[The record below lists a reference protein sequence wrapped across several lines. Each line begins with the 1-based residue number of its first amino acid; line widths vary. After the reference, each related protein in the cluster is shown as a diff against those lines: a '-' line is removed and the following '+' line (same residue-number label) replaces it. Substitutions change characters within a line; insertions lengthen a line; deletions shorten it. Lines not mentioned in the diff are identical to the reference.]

1 MSENGSDYYS
11 DSNSESDSESEI
23 KIEKN
28 NLDKKINDY
37 FFMNSIFKKKLINLI
52 IQLNI

>member
-11 DSNSESDSESEI
+11 DSNSDSDSESEI

-28 NLDKKINDY
+28 NLDKK
-37 FFMNSIFKKKLINLI
+37 KQLIENAA
-52 IQLNI
+52 